1 MPPLGSLFNAFS
13 LGKILSYPSIFL
25 LSDPADPEPT
35 TPAPRTTVLVAPPAA
50 VDSDSDDEMP
60 PLEDVDSDEPTRP
73 VVSPVPTGVATDEE
87 SEWEDDEEYS
97 DEDDSDEDN
106 SYDDENEYAQCRPS
120 IPAQISS

>member
-1 MPPLGSLFNAFS
+1 
-13 LGKILSYPSIFL
+13 
-25 LSDPADPEPT
+25 
-35 TPAPRTTVLVAPPAA
+35 
-50 VDSDSDDEMP
+50 MP
-60 PLEDVDSDEPTRP
+60 PLEDVDEDEPTP